1 MIDLN
6 RMMPMPGETADP
18 VTPSPRLLQ
27 ASHEFEASMLQQL
40 LKPMEKD
47 PGMYQDG
54 DGDGDDDDGG
64 ADSNSSLREY
74 GTEVMA
80 RALSERGGLGI
91 SKMVLTKLAP
101 IEAAQEKHKSTGFR
115 KF

>member
-6 RMMPMPGETADP
+6 RMMTAVGDAADS
-18 VTPSPRLLQ
+18 VTPSPRLEK

-40 LKPMEKD
+40 LKPMQQQSGLFKD
-47 PGMYQDG
+47 EGE
-54 DGDGDDDDGG
+54 DDDSS
-64 ADSNSSLREY
+64 DSESSLREY

-101 IEAAQEKHKSTGFR
+101 IEAAQERQKSTGFR
-115 KF
+115 KS

>member
-6 RMMPMPGETADP
+6 RMPVLGETADP
-18 VTPSPRLLQ
+18 VTPSPRLQQ
-27 ASHEFEASMLQQL
+27 ASHQFEASMLQEL
-40 LKPMEKD
+40 LKPMQQQTGMSEKD
-47 PGMYQDG
+47 
-54 DGDGDDDDGG
+54 DDDEDGG

-101 IEAAQEKHKSTGFR
+101 VEAAQEKHKSTGFR
-115 KF
+115 KS

>member
-6 RMMPMPGETADP
+6 RMMPALGETAGA
-18 VTPSPRLLQ
+18 VTPSPRLQ
-27 ASHEFEASMLQQL
+27 NASHQFEASMLQEL

-47 PGMYQDG
+47 SFMSDK
-54 DGDGDDDDGG
+54 DGDDDDS

-91 SKMVLTKLAP
+91 SKMVMARLAP
-101 IEAAQEKHKSTGFR
+101 IEAAQEKQKSTGFR
-115 KF
+115 KS

>member
-6 RMMPMPGETADP
+6 RMMPLSGEIAQP
-18 VTPSPRLLQ
+18 VTPSPRLQQ

-47 PGMYQDG
+47 PGMYQDS
-54 DGDGDDDDGG
+54 DNDDDDGG

-101 IEAAQEKHKSTGFR
+101 VEAAQEKHKSTGFR
-115 KF
+115 KS

>member
-6 RMMPMPGETADP
+6 RMMSSVGETAGA

-27 ASHEFEASMLQQL
+27 ASHEFEASMLQEL
-40 LKPMEKD
+40 LKPLEKESGLSD
-47 PGMYQDG
+47 K
-54 DGDGDDDDGG
+54 DGDDDDS
-64 ADSNSSLREY
+64 ADSNSSLLQY

-91 SKMVLTKLAP
+91 SKMVLAKLAP
-101 IEAAQEKHKSTGFR
+101 VEAAQEQHKSTRLR
-115 KF
+115 KS

>member
-6 RMMPMPGETADP
+6 RMMPGLGETAGA
-18 VTPSPRLLQ
+18 VTPSPRLQ
-27 ASHEFEASMLQQL
+27 NASHQFEASMLQEL
-40 LKPMEKD
+40 LKPMQEHSGFSDK
-47 PGMYQDG
+47 
-54 DGDGDDDDGG
+54 DDDEDDS

-91 SKMVLTKLAP
+91 SKMVLGKLAP
-101 IEAAQEKHKSTGFR
+101 VEAAQEAQKKMGFR
-115 KF
+115 KS